1 MNVSSVYTF
10 IMFYVMLE
18 GTTKGK
24 GKSKAIS
31 VTGREGP

>member
-1 MNVSSVYTF
+1 MSVSSVYTF

-24 GKSKAIS
+24 GKAIL